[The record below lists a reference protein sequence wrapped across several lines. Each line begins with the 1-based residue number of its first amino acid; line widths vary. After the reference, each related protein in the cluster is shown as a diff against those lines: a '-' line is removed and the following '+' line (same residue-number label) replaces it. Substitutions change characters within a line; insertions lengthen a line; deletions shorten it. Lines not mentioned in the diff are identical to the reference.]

1 MGNYYEAI
9 PQIAALIRGRGLAR
23 GRFVTETG
31 AKLRGPVGTDDSVS
45 AREQSHTDIS
55 GRKRPPA
62 VAASIAFV
70 VSHRLHLWPHCTIGG
85 ICTQYWQNR
94 GGSASQGRLRL

>member
-31 AKLRGPVGTDDSVS
+31 AKLRGPVGTDDSAS
-45 AREQSHTDIS
+45 AREQSHADIS

-62 VAASIAFV
+62 VAAGIAFV

-85 ICTQYWQNR
+85 IALSIGKTVAEVLPQD
-94 GGSASQGRLRL
+94 RLRL